1 MKKNGKLYQARMRA
15 SILATMYATAATEL
29 MKLTITGGTNPEKI
43 ETEIDNVLAFL
54 AGKDENI

>member
-15 SILATMYATAATEL
+15 SIFATMYATAATEL

-43 ETEIDNVLAFL
+43 EAEIDNVLAFL
-54 AGKDENI
+54 AGKDEND